1 MTKTEIV
8 NTLFSL
14 ITAVKEDDIEKVAE
28 NAVDLGFQIRT
39 NSPMNR
45 YIKDVYINTIKGRVE
60 KSAYGNYIV
69 QNPGNEPSDTYTIVG
84 GQLHRNGKDVYT
96 TQLANLYRAYKQIKD
111 EK

>member
-1 MTKTEIV
+1 MTKTEII

-28 NAVDLGFQIRT
+28 NTVDLGFQIRT

-45 YIKDVYINTIKGRVE
+45 YIKDVYVETIKGMVE
-60 KSAYGNYIV
+60 RSAEGKYDV
-69 QNPGNEPSDTYTIVG
+69 ENPGKEPTDTYTIVG

-96 TQLANLYRAYKQIKD
+96 TQLANLFRAYKQIKE